1 MIETTKIDPR
11 CIIEGIRVRAR
22 PGDTIKLF
30 SGDVLRG
37 EYSVVTDEEFHTV
50 GAGVTLSNGES
61 VRAVVIRPRDRE
73 AELDFA
79 VAEIADKLHCLSC
92 PHSRECGVQ
101 GTRYGENC
109 INAIKQHIIESAQ
122 KTKP

>member
-1 MIETTKIDPR
+1 MIETTKIKSD
-11 CIIEGIRVRAR
+11 CIWSAPIKVRK
-22 PGDTIKLF
+22 GDII
-30 SGDVLRG
+30 
-37 EYSVVTDEEFHTV
+37 VVTDHTGAELRRFNACSADEEYHQINILAED
-50 GAGVTLSNGES
+50 GAYIGYHIE
-61 VRAVVIRPRDRE
+61 RPRDRD